1 MKAKEVRKL
10 ALEASKKEID
20 DALLL
25 IDEAATKGKMFI
37 TLPDISYAVVAY
49 LEENEFDVS
58 TVYGINESNITVI
71 KW

>member
-37 TLPDISYAVVAY
+37 ILPDISYAVVAY